1 MKGFWRGAWVGLLLV
16 GCESAKPSSVPRLWP
31 TADLRELA
39 RANGRIA
46 GLSVSD
52 WVTLRGNPIPLLS
65 PPYATPARLQTSD
78 RDGLNVLPA
87 FAEGKSAAYAV
98 AEAWQNIPQV
108 WIQPWYVL
116 VTSYNPASPGS
127 TRLPGSLALVD
138 IDTTS
143 WFYSPFWQFVYAVVP
158 ANTAPDKYVSAAQ
171 LFQDNLEMHV
181 GGGILAPLAPD
192 DILPS
197 VAQSA
202 PSPLRPFSNDVV
214 GTATSI
220 PIALKGTIR
229 PSTFFRASFTWNS
242 TGVVDETPLF
252 VFSRIDNSGQ
262 TVPFGLPNVIGTGP
276 IGSGRPARVTP
287 AGIPQ
292 FGALSRVYLTLLP
305 PTAGIFIPSSQTA
318 LRDYFRSLGG
328 LRVGVDPISPA
339 VEACADAKDYV
350 LRVALNSAQC
360 FTAATCSAGHI
371 VSTCQ
376 WLDSQNAI
384 ETGLAPSS
392 LLRQDLLLTSPIL
405 YFNGVKVGP

>member
-1 MKGFWRGAWVGLLLV
+1 MKPFWCFAWIGLLSL
-16 GCESAKPSSVPRLWP
+16 GCESANPSSVPKLWS
-31 TADLRELA
+31 TADLREQA
-39 RANGRIA
+39 RANGKIA
-46 GLSVSD
+46 GLPASD

-65 PPYATPARLQTSD
+65 PPYGTPVRLQRSD

-98 AEAWQNIPQV
+98 AEAWQNIPEV

-116 VTSYNPASPGS
+116 ITSYNPSSPGS
-127 TRLPGSLALVD
+127 ARLAGSMALVD

-143 WFYSPFWQFVYAVVP
+143 WFYSPFWQLVYAVVP
-158 ANTAPDKYVSAAQ
+158 PNTAPDRYLSAAQ

-181 GGGILAPLAPD
+181 GGGLFAALAPE

-202 PSPLRPFSNDVV
+202 PSPIRPLSNDVV
-214 GTATSI
+214 GGATPI
-220 PIALKGTIR
+220 PIALKGNIR
-229 PSTFFRASFTWNS
+229 PSTVFSGGFTWNS

-252 VFSRIDNSGQ
+252 VFSRIDDSGQ
-262 TVPFGLPNVIGTGP
+262 TVPFGLPSVIGTGP
-276 IGSGRPARVTP
+276 LRSGRPARITP

-318 LRDYFRSLGG
+318 LRDYFRLSGG
-328 LRVGVDPISPA
+328 LRIGVDPISPA
-339 VEACADAKDYV
+339 AEACADAKDYV

-360 FTAATCSAGHI
+360 FAAATCSAGHI

-392 LLRQDLLLTSPIL
+392 LLRQDLLVTSPIL
-405 YFNGVKVGP
+405 YFNGLKVGP